1 MTDAVLKHNSS
12 TKRWFYIVMVICL
25 ACASV
30 YVYFI
35 RTAIVR
41 AVARDKMVSTISVLR
56 SETAHLEAEYFALD
70 QTVTV
75 EKAQALG
82 FSEPLNI
89 AYVERGVI
97 SGLSLYQNAR

>member
-12 TKRWFYIVMVICL
+12 TKRLFYIVALLCVV
-25 ACASV
+25 CATV

-35 RTAIVR
+35 QAAVVR

-75 EKAQALG
+75 ERAQALG

-89 AYVERGVI
+89 AYAERGVI
-97 SGLSLYQNAR
+97 SGLSLYHNAR